1 VATPAFLTHPALP
14 RIAPFAVFIAF
25 VAAQSLLTLDPAAQ
39 RWLVVGRDLTVA
51 ALLVIFRGRY
61 SELRGTL
68 RGPLPGQRVKPID
81 CILAIVVGLAV
92 FFAWIHL
99 DRPGLAFEGGPGFDP
114 RRPDGRIDWMLAGLR
129 LLALAV
135 VIPVMEELFWR
146 SFLLRWI
153 DSRDFLARDPRRA
166 SWPAVAISCALF
178 ASEHTLWFAGLL
190 AGVAYTA
197 LYMRSRNLWI
207 PILSH
212 ATTNG
217 TLGLWILATDNW
229 RYW

>member
-1 VATPAFLTHPALP
+1 VATPAFLTHPAFP

-39 RWLVVGRDLTVA
+39 RWLAIVRDLVVA
-51 ALLVIFRGRY
+51 VLLVIFWGRY
-61 SELRGTL
+61 SELRGA
-68 RGPLPGQRVKPID
+68 LPSERVKPVD
-81 CILAIVVGLAV
+81 WILAIVVGLAV

-99 DRPGLAFEGGPGFDP
+99 DRPGLAFESGPGFDP
-114 RRPDGRIDWMLAGLR
+114 RGPEGRIDWMLAGLR
-129 LLALAV
+129 LLALALV
-135 VIPVMEELFWR
+135 VPVMEELFWR
-146 SFLLRWI
+146 SFLLRWV
-153 DSRDFLARDPRRA
+153 DSRDFSARDPRRA

-178 ASEHTLWFAGLL
+178 ASEHTLWFAGFA

-217 TLGLWILATDNW
+217 TLGLWILATGNW